1 MSSEDADSRIG
12 RRFRLRELH
21 ILFAVAQFG
30 SMAKAAAHLAITQ
43 PAVSQA
49 VAALEAE
56 VRVPLL
62 ERNPHGVT
70 LTIYGQ
76 ALLKRGLEAFD
87 ALKQG
92 LRDIEYLADPE
103 SGEIRIGCAESLAA
117 GLLPAIIDR
126 FSSRHPQVVF
136 HIVEAYTAE
145 LDFRQLRERSIDL
158 VLGRLSKPT
167 GDVDD
172 INVEFLFDD
181 PLFVVA
187 GKNSPWARRSHID
200 LAELTNERWIMAPSN
215 NIVRSLFFEAFRVRG
230 LDPPQVKIVSNS
242 MHVRMHLLATG
253 RFLTVL
259 ASSLLRHNA
268 DRWSFKVLPINLGVQ
283 LLPVGIATLRGRVLS
298 PAVQLFIE
306 DAKFVA

>member
-1 MSSEDADSRIG
+1 MSSEDSDNRIG
-12 RRFRLRELH
+12 RRFKLRELH

-30 SMAKAAAHLAITQ
+30 SMAKAASHLAITQ

-49 VAALEAE
+49 ISDLETE

-76 ALLKRGLEAFD
+76 ALLKRGIEAFD

-103 SGEIRIGCAESLAA
+103 SGEIWIGCAESLAA
-117 GLLPAIIDR
+117 GLLPAIMDR
-126 FSSRHPQVVF
+126 FSRRHPQAVF
-136 HIVEAYTAE
+136 HVVEAYTAE
-145 LDFRQLRERSIDL
+145 SEFRQLRERNVDL
-158 VLGRLSKPT
+158 MLGRFSKPIADID
-167 GDVDD
+167 DV
-172 INVEFLFDD
+172 NVEFLFDD

-187 GKNSPWARRSHID
+187 GKNSPWARRSKIG

-215 NIVRSLFFEAFRVRG
+215 NIVRSLFVEAFRVRG
-230 LDPPQVKIVSNS
+230 LNPPQVKVASNS

-259 ASSLLRHNA
+259 ASSLLHHNA
-268 DRWSFKVLPINLGVQ
+268 DRWSIKVLPVDLGVQ
-283 LLPVGIATLRGRVLS
+283 
-298 PAVQLFIE
+298 
-306 DAKFVA
+306 